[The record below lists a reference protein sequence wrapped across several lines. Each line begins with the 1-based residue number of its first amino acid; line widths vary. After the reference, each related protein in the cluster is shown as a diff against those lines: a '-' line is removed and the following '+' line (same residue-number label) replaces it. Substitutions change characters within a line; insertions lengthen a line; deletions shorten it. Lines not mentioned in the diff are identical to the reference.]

1 MEMATMQERLNNLEM
16 AQETICFAIA
26 TYAEAIRDEQKKTA
40 PDEKKI
46 ARFRGEMK
54 KFDDDMHG
62 LRLADDVGVQNAIEK
77 YTLFLKKAENGV
89 DNI

>member
-1 MEMATMQERLNNLEM
+1 MTTMQERLNNLEM

-26 TYAEAIRDEQKKTA
+26 TYAEAIRDEQEKPT

-54 KFDDDMHG
+54 KFEDEMHD
-62 LRLADDVGVQNAIEK
+62 LRLNDDVGVQNAIEK
-77 YTLFLKKAENGV
+77 YTLFLKKTANGI
-89 DNI
+89 DGA